1 MAETVDQYR
10 NRMLSY
16 VKGQDP
22 LKIQGATPL
31 KLARLLKGV
40 PKLKLRKRPEPAK
53 WSIHEIVTHVADTEI
68 AYGFRVRLMLGQ
80 PGAPLASFDQ
90 DQWVTALHY
99 DKRDTAAALEQFV
112 ALRKATLNMLK
123 AITPEQWK
131 HFGQHAER
139 GEESVERSVAMI
151 AGHDI
156 NHLTQIER
164 ILKSAKAR

>member
-1 MAETVDQYR
+1 MPETVEQYR
-10 NRMLSY
+10 NRMLSNIEG
-16 VKGQDP
+16 KNP
-22 LKIQGATPL
+22 LKVQAATPQ

-40 PKLKLRKRPEPAK
+40 PKAKLRKRPEPGK
-53 WSIHEIVTHVADTEI
+53 WSIHEIVTHMADTEVV
-68 AYGFRVRLMLGQ
+68 YGFRVRLTLGQ

-99 DKRDTAAALEQFV
+99 DRRDTATALEQFA

-123 AITPEQWK
+123 TIAPEQWK
-131 HFGQHAER
+131 HFGLHAER

-156 NHLTQIER
+156 NHLAQIER
-164 ILKSAKAR
+164 ILKSTKTR